1 VQLINWVDTN
11 LATTASDNNAV
22 QTKRVHYS
30 SVFGPDV
37 IIVRAFPVA
46 FDQLFKD
53 NDSAISRNTR
63 V

>member
-46 FDQLFKD
+46 FDQLFKK
-53 NDSAISRNTR
+53 
-63 V
+63 